1 MGPTTCLHQ
10 SEGSPVSIGISPYHS
25 SYDHLPACTIFIHH
39 LHSFFSFTIINHLP
53 CWIFQIGL
61 YWIHPGIR
69 TLKRPSKKELLEPL
83 LRSSWEMSKQLIR
96 LFCKLHIIGGWW
108 WMLREWYTSM
118 SVCVCVLVFVSNYK
132 LCAFLGTV
140 QPFDTLVLIS
150 FCFVECAAVEI
161 FCEAAS
167 HPTLNLVR
175 LPQPPTTKNEDS
187 AFFSWCPALIA
198 ICFSNSAILSFF
210 SFHKSEW
217 LATCNLTASKTLPS
231 GSFRGHPCESVAPAQ
246 KGQTRHTRP
255 RRTLS
260 SVSVNGAAPI
270 PKTWMVF
277 RDMSG
282 PKMSIIVG

>member
-1 MGPTTCLHQ
+1 MIIYQH
-10 SEGSPVSIGISPYHS
+10 VPYLYIICIPFFPLLS
-25 SYDHLPACTIFIHH
+25 WTIYTVG
-39 LHSFFSFTIINHLP
+39 FS
-53 CWIFQIGL
+53 QIGL

-83 LRSSWEMSKQLIR
+83 LRSSWEMSKATY
-96 LFCKLHIIGGWW
+96 LFVKLHIIGVWW
-108 WMLREWYTSM
+108 WMFLEWYTSM

-132 LCAFLGTV
+132 LCAFIGTV

-150 FCFVECAAVEI
+150 FCFVKCAAVEI

-175 LPQPPTTKNEDS
+175 LPQPPTTNKEDS
-187 AFFSWCPALIA
+187 AFFSWCPAFIA

-217 LATCNLTASKTLPS
+217 LAPCNLTASKTLPS

-270 PKTWMVF
+270 PKTLMVF
-277 RDMSG
+277 RNMSG